1 MDIINLGH
9 TNIPVSTYS
18 IGTAAFGD
26 IYGKTSLLELRK
38 IVNKSLLHGLNYF
51 DTSPYYGNK
60 LSEVNLGL
68 CLEGIAR
75 DTFYI
80 STKVGRYGDDIFNFT
95 EDGIMSSLEQSLNRL
110 KVDYVDILYA
120 HDVEFGDIDQ
130 IINETLPALQ
140 KLKDAGKTRYIG
152 FSCYP
157 LDIMREIIERSSIQI
172 DVILTYGHGCLIN
185 NTLNTIIPFLKLRNI
200 GIVNASPLCMGLIS
214 SNSVQEWHP
223 APYKMRADIRRV
235 SLDFKA
241 LYGLGIETFA
251 IQSVPEMFP
260 DVHTTLVGIKNV
272 AELDTV
278 LDILSD
284 RRSMSAEY
292 YKYIGERLQHVL
304 NRELS

>member
-18 IGTAAFGD
+18 IGTATFGD
-26 IYGKTSLLELRK
+26 VYGQTSLPELRE
-38 IVNKSLLHGLNYF
+38 IVNKSILNGLNYF

-60 LSEVNLGL
+60 LSEHNLGL
-68 CLEGIAR
+68 CLEGRAR
-75 DTFYI
+75 DTFFI

-95 EDGIMSSLEQSLNRL
+95 EEAIVRSLKQSMVRL

-157 LDIMREIIERSSIQI
+157 LDIMRKIIERSPIQI

-214 SNSVQEWHP
+214 SNAVQEWHP
-223 APYKMRADIRRV
+223 APYKMRDDIRRV

-241 LYGLGIETFA
+241 LYGLRIETFA

-272 AELDTV
+272 AELDTL

-284 RRSMSAEY
+284 QTQIPSQY
-292 YKYIGERLQHVL
+292 YKYVGSRLQHVL
-304 NRELS
+304 NKELS